1 MHGFY
6 ITDERMDEGDGVPPE
21 FLAQAVAAGFLPLR
35 DHRIH
40 AYGCVYN

>member
-1 MHGFY
+1 MNEWMRGM
-6 ITDERMDEGDGVPPE
+6 RGMGKAPPE